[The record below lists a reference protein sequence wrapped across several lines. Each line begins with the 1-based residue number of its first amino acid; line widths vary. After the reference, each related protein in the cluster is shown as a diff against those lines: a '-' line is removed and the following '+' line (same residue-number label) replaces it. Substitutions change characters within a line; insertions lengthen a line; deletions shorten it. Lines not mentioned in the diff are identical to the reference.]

1 MVDPAPLPPSS
12 TAGSETAPA
21 ARGRRPLDGLRW
33 FLITSGGLG
42 CSPWAPGTVGT
53 LGGVV
58 LGVGLQAACPGHELL
73 AWGIAALVLFVFG
86 CSQSDYV
93 ARTWPKE
100 DPGYFVLDEV
110 VGYLVTILVYT
121 LVRGAVPDALGHCGA
136 FFAFRAFDVLKIQP
150 ARKLE
155 DLPGAFGIMADDQ
168 MAGVYAGLCLWPAM
182 VWLGH

>member
-1 MVDPAPLPPSS
+1 MSIAD
-12 TAGSETAPA
+12 
-21 ARGRRPLDGLRW
+21 RFRW
-33 FLITSGGLG
+33 LLITSGGLG

-58 LGVGLQAACPGHELL
+58 VGVGLQWGFPQHAVL
-73 AWGIAALVLFVFG
+73 AWGIAAAVLFVFG
-86 CSQSDYV
+86 CTQSAFV

-100 DPGYFVLDEV
+100 DPGHFVLDEV
-110 VGYLVTILVYT
+110 VGYLVTLIVYS
-121 LVRGAVPDALGHCGA
+121 LLAQQPYPSALAHCGA

-168 MAGVYAGLCLWPAM
+168 MAGIYAGVALRIVLPLIAS
-182 VWLGH
+182 